1 MKYSIHHTNGRIRVK
16 SKAFYGNSSH
26 ASLFRG
32 KLHEQSGILKTRH
45 NKYAASITIY
55 YDPSLLDSDKL
66 IDCINNQD
74 CLSCEKSVNYAKKLP
89 QKHASSMSKS
99 GSAIASKA
107 GQIAFGVLLE
117 KGVRY
122 SMKSVLGV

>member
-26 ASLFRG
+26 SSLFRG
-32 KLHEQSGILKTRH
+32 KLHEQSGILETRH
-45 NKYAASITIY
+45 NKYAASITIH

-74 CLSCEKSVNYAKKLP
+74 CLSCEQLVSHAKKLP
-89 QKHASSMSKS
+89 QKHASGMSKS

-107 GQIAFGVLLE
+107 GQIAFGMLLE

-122 SMKSVLGV
+122 SMRSVLGV

>member
-26 ASLFRG
+26 SSLFRG
-32 KLHEQSGILKTRH
+32 KLHEQGGILETRH
-45 NKYAASITIY
+45 NKYAGSITIH
-55 YDPSLLDSDKL
+55 YDPRILESDKL
-66 IDCINNQD
+66 INCINNQD
-74 CLSCEKSVNYAKKLP
+74 CLSHGELVHLAKKTP
-89 QKHASSMSKS
+89 QKQASSISNS

-107 GQIAFGVLLE
+107 GQIAFGMLLE